1 MRPEPSP
8 AAPAPGIA
16 VVYQDD
22 ALVVLN
28 KPAGLLS
35 VPGRGEDKQ
44 DCLSRRVQDH
54 FPDALVVHRL
64 DMATSG
70 LLVMARGAAVQRQ
83 LSAAFAQRQVHKH
96 YIAVVHGDGRREDD
110 GAWQT
115 IDLPMR
121 VDWERR
127 PLQAIDLQHG
137 KASVTRWRCIGFD
150 TATQTSRME
159 LEPHTGRSHQL
170 RLHLQAIGHPIVG
183 DALYASLHPAH
194 LAPHHGPQQKA
205 ACAAAPTAV
214 RLLLHA
220 DALAFT
226 HPVTGSPLQLH
237 SPCPF

>member
-1 MRPEPSP
+1 MRPEPHP
-8 AAPAPGIA
+8 VEPAPGIA
-16 VVYQDD
+16 VVYQDG

-70 LLVMARGAAVQRQ
+70 LLVMARGAPIQRQ
-83 LSAAFAQRQVHKH
+83 LSAAFAQRQVYKH
-96 YIAVVHGDGRREDD
+96 YTAVVQGDARREDH

-127 PLQAIDLQHG
+127 PLQTIDLQHG
-137 KASVTRWRCIGFD
+137 KASVTRWRCLGFD
-150 TATQTSRME
+150 AGTHTSRLE

-170 RLHLQAIGHPIVG
+170 RVHLQAIGHPIVG
-183 DALYASLHPAH
+183 DALYASQHP
-194 LAPHHGPQQKA
+194 LRRAPWHGPQEQADPA
-205 ACAAAPTAV
+205 ATPSAA

-220 DALAFT
+220 DTLAFA
-226 HPVTGSPLQLH
+226 HPVTGAPLSLH
-237 SPCPF
+237 CPCPF